1 MFGEPES
8 LRGELE
14 RTYTGTIKGELERA
28 SADQSAYARAPQ
40 IRRTP
45 WSPPEGLT
53 LDQALAV
60 IGDEPRP
67 FLAIIVDLLAFGA
80 PLPEKTYQLL
90 GLLSRRNDR
99 DVRSETCKVLAV
111 EGYPVEKVT
120 SERMRAATALFE
132 GVRRAE
138 KPVLV
143 GSIDHHG
150 DQSIPPNYF
159 DVPRNLG
166 FEDNTIA
173 TDLASIVDDPR
184 WQKQF
189 DAERENKP
197 APWVNVRVDFKWF
210 MGWLTSQLVKVAS
223 IDGLPALANE
233 GTPVVP
239 RSSPKSAPPSGPKP
253 GIMQSQKQS
262 HQCFPSPIT
271 GPVPVKGEAAK
282 KVIRDGLHNGTFTI
296 SQLLGGAR
304 GGGFKQEH
312 VAELLGIG
320 SRSHAMKLVREVAQ
334 ELQFSAERAASY
346 PTSHRQITTID
357 K

>member
-80 PLPEKTYQLL
+80 PLP
-90 GLLSRRNDR
+90 GLPTIRFAFPARWYR
-99 DVRSETCKVLAV
+99 DVRSRGTCKVLAV

-159 DVPRNLG
+159 DVPWELLVLRTTPSQPTWHPLSMIPAGKSNLM
-166 FEDNTIA
+166 
-173 TDLASIVDDPR
+173 L
-184 WQKQF
+184 
-189 DAERENKP
+189 
-197 APWVNVRVDFKWF
+197 NVK
-210 MGWLTSQLVKVAS
+210 TSQL
-223 IDGLPALANE
+223 
-233 GTPVVP
+233 
-239 RSSPKSAPPSGPKP
+239 P
-253 GIMQSQKQS
+253 G
-262 HQCFPSPIT
+262 
-271 GPVPVKGEAAK
+271 
-282 KVIRDGLHNGTFTI
+282 
-296 SQLLGGAR
+296 
-304 GGGFKQEH
+304 
-312 VAELLGIG
+312 
-320 SRSHAMKLVREVAQ
+320 
-334 ELQFSAERAASY
+334 
-346 PTSHRQITTID
+346 
-357 K
+357 